1 MHYQNQRVTTLTT
14 PIQAILDKSEFERT
28 VSTGVDYYR
37 HLDRMDLEFTCDD
50 EDVYGTY
57 ESIEWL
63 RTQARD
69 AALDLVMSTIIDL
82 EA

>member
-1 MHYQNQRVTTLTT
+1 V
-14 PIQAILDKSEFERT
+14 
-28 VSTGVDYYR
+28 YYYH
-37 HLDRMDLEFTCDD
+37 HLNRIDLNFTSDG

>member
-14 PIQAILDKSEFERT
+14 PIQAILDSVDFERT

-37 HLDRMDLEFTCDD
+37 HLDMDLEFTSDG

-63 RTQARD
+63 RTQ
-69 AALDLVMSTIIDL
+69 S
-82 EA
+82 

>member
-1 MHYQNQRVTTLTT
+1 MHYQNQRVTSLTA
-14 PIQAILDKSEFERT
+14 PIQAVLDSVDFERT
-28 VSTGVDYYR
+28 IYTRVYYYH
-37 HLDRMDLEFTCDD
+37 HLNRIDLNFTSDG